1 MVKRDFNAEFKEM
14 MIHEAACE
22 RHLKG
27 VHEYLLLG
35 KTALVSDWFVNDV
48 DSSELYADIA
58 EHYGLTPDETQQAVD
73 ICEDT
78 IMEEVWYV

>member
-1 MVKRDFNAEFKEM
+1 MSRRDFDSEFKKI
-14 MIHEAACE
+14 MIYEAACE

-35 KTALVSDWFVNDV
+35 KTMLVSEWFVNDV
-48 DSSELYADIA
+48 DAGELYADVA
-58 EHYGLTPDETQQAVD
+58 EHYGLTPDEMQQAVN

-78 IMEEVWYV
+78 IMEDAWYG